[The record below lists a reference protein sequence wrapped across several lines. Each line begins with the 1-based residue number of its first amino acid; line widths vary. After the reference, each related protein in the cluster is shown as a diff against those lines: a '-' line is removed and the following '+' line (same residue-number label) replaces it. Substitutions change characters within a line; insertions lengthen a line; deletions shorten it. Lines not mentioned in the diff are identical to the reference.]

1 MADISEKSF
10 PCIKGWCVMCRRLKV
25 MFPQD
30 DGYPEYWCPKRG
42 DDARPSDV
50 FEDCDAFVYMMD
62 DKRVC
67 QNCVHFQLDEYEE
80 RNSRCAKRNK
90 YVYPLDYIC
99 EYYEEQK

>member
-1 MADISEKSF
+1 MADISEKYV
-10 PCIKGWCVMCRRLKV
+10 PCPVKGWCVMCRRLKV
-25 MFPQD
+25 RQLED
-30 DGYPEYWCPKRG
+30 DVDFWCPKMG
-42 DDARPSDV
+42 IHAKPSNLM
-50 FEDCDAFVYMMD
+50 EECDGFVYMMD